1 MRYLIATARSGSTSL
16 QKYLSKL
23 MPLEGVRKI
32 LIHRV
37 PDMYQNDT
45 AKRYLNQ
52 YYKMYGMKNKWILD
66 TYMKNKWK

>member
-1 MRYLIATARSGSTSL
+1 MGRDSVL
-16 QKYLSKL
+16 
-23 MPLEGVRKI
+23 RKVI
-32 LIHRV
+32 KVIQSV
-37 PDMYQNDT
+37 ENMYQNDT